1 LNRKAAAQAAFS
13 SVFICV
19 YPWLLWFNKPC
30 FCAASLH
37 PEKTIMQ
44 IDIIGVPIDLGADR
58 RGVDMGPS
66 AIRYAR
72 LRQQLETLGYSVE
85 DTGNLPASI
94 AEMCKSSEPKLKNI
108 GCIVPAARLVAE
120 AVAGSVQGG
129 RFPLVLGGDHS
140 IALGSIRGAAQVKKP
155 GIIWIDAHADFNTPE
170 TTPSGNIHGMPLAAL
185 CGLGDKRLV
194 QLGDESIP
202 VIDPRHVA
210 IVGAHDLDPG
220 EKKNL
225 REAGV
230 LVLSMEQIDRMGMF
244 QAMEKAIEHIGRDTD
259 SIYLSFDVD
268 ALDPRHAPGVGT
280 PVAGGLTYR
289 EAHLA
294 CELVAETGKLIGMD
308 MVEVNPILDTQNQ
321 TAELAVALIL
331 SALGRRVWGD

>member
-1 LNRKAAAQAAFS
+1 MGENM
-13 SVFICV
+13 
-19 YPWLLWFNKPC
+19 
-30 FCAASLH
+30 
-37 PEKTIMQ
+37 E

-72 LRQQLETLGYSVE
+72 LRQQLESLGYSVE
-85 DTGNLPASI
+85 DKGNLPASI
-94 AEMCKSSEPKLKNI
+94 AEMCESSEPKLKNI
-108 GCIVPAARLVAE
+108 DCIVPAARLVAE
-120 AVAGSVQGG
+120 AVAGSMQAG

-140 IALGSIRGAAQVKKP
+140 IALGSIRGAAKVKKP
-155 GIIWIDAHADFNTPE
+155 GVIWVDAHADFNTPE

-185 CGLGDKRLV
+185 CGRGDARLV
-194 QLGDESIP
+194 RLWDEETVP
-202 VIDPRHVA
+202 VIDPQRVA

-220 EKKNL
+220 EKTNL
-225 REAGV
+225 SEAGI

-244 QAMEKAIEHIGRDTD
+244 AAMEKAIEHISRDTD
-259 SIYLSFDVD
+259 GIYLSFDVD

-308 MVEVNPILDTQNQ
+308 MVEVNPILDAQNQ